1 MLARWETSGE
11 SAAAFARRIGTG
23 AATLYRWRR
32 ESKGTVGGRDLAEA
46 ALTKLVEVR
55 PAIAAWSDDRF
66 EVRLAGD
73 RSVRVPQSFDAEAF
87 GRLLRVLEAA
97 R

>member
-32 ESKGTVGGRDLAEA
+32 ELRRSAEGRDPAP
-46 ALTKLVEVR
+46 ALTKLVEMR
-55 PAIAAWSDDRF
+55 PAIVAWSDDRF

-73 RSVRVPQSFDAEAF
+73 RSVRVPQSFDAESF